1 MSPHDRRTFATL
13 SFSVFA
19 TVIGVGIVVPLLPIY
34 AHQLGASGVGIG
46 MIFGAF
52 ALSRTVFLPLFGR
65 LSDTKGR
72 RTFIVPGLLL
82 YALISVAFTFS
93 TDVNSLIV
101 IRLFHGVASA
111 MLMPVIQAYVAD
123 ITPAG
128 REGRIM
134 GLYSMFVLFGLSV
147 GPLLGGV
154 VKDFFG
160 LESSF
165 LAMGL
170 FALAGFFMCITWLPP
185 VSAEPVSGS
194 TPAPIPWRDLL
205 ADRPLAGLF
214 VVRFAYVVCIGII
227 WSFVPLY
234 ASMLL
239 PLSGA
244 SIGALITI
252 GILVSGSLNAPMGY
266 LADRLDKRLMIAA
279 GGLVAAYAILSFSWA
294 DSFADMVVASVLYG
308 LGGGTGMP
316 AVMAMATRR
325 GQGSDAMG
333 SIMALMTMAHS
344 LGMLA
349 GALLGGVMMDL
360 YQLRLVFPVGSIV
373 LVAGIVIFGGLTLG
387 AAPAPVRRPDQTVD
401 ARRDSA

>member
-1 MSPHDRRTFATL
+1 MNSFDRKTFATL

-34 AHQLGASGVGIG
+34 AHDLGASGLGIG
-46 MIFGAF
+46 LIFGAF

-82 YALISVAFTFS
+82 YAIISVAFTFS
-93 TDVNSLIV
+93 TDVNSLIL
-101 IRLFHGVASA
+101 IRLFHGIASA

-123 ITPAG
+123 ITPPG
-128 REGRIM
+128 REGRMM

-147 GPLLGGV
+147 GPLLGGL
-154 VKDFFG
+154 VKDLFG
-160 LESSF
+160 LQSSF

-170 FALAGFFMCITWLPP
+170 FALVGFLMCVTWLPP
-185 VSAEPVSGS
+185 VRSEPAAAE
-194 TPAPIPWRDLL
+194 TRRPIPWRELL
-205 ADRPLAGLF
+205 NDRTIAGLF
-214 VVRFAYVVCIGII
+214 LVRFAYVVCIGII
-227 WSFVPLY
+227 WGFVPLY
-234 ASMLL
+234 ASIKF

-244 SIGALITI
+244 SIGALITV
-252 GILVSGSLNAPMGY
+252 GIVVSGSLNAPMGY
-266 LADRLDKRLMIAA
+266 LADRIDKRLMVA
-279 GGLVAAYAILSFSWA
+279 GGGLLAGYAMFSLQWA
-294 DSFADMVVASVLYG
+294 TSYSDMVIASVLFG

-333 SIMALMTMAHS
+333 SVMALMTMAHS
-344 LGMLA
+344 LGMLT

-360 YQLRLVFPVGSIV
+360 FELRFVFPAGSIAMAAGVIVFV
-373 LVAGIVIFGGLTLG
+373 LLTLRSG
-387 AAPAPVRRPDQTVD
+387 SIASPAPR
-401 ARRDSA
+401 